1 MDAASQLTRTRDP
14 TSATPRR
21 AGSYVTACSEVP
33 ATSIV
38 YSTFSPRNVRL
49 RTIPTAVA
57 SPSGGFA
64 FSGTRVMDSG
74 RITRKMDC
82 PFVHASSATTLRG
95 DPHTSTSTRPPLTP
109 STRLSTRLTRPM
121 NWATKAERGA
131 RYRSTAVP
139 SWATVPWRITAI
151 RSEMAMA
158 SS

>member
-1 MDAASQLTRTRDP
+1 MRVSTAPLNAGSVQYFMPSTVSTSARGGGQPCAAAGPGPARRTATTSAPRIPKVRMVSSLARPRAVGWTLRLTRTRDP

-33 ATSIV
+33 ATSTV

-74 RITRKMDC
+74 RITRKMD
-82 PFVHASSATTLRG
+82 
-95 DPHTSTSTRPPLTP
+95 
-109 STRLSTRLTRPM
+109 
-121 NWATKAERGA
+121 
-131 RYRSTAVP
+131 
-139 SWATVPWRITAI
+139 
-151 RSEMAMA
+151 
-158 SS
+158 